1 MITKDKE
8 AKMNLLILNHH
19 AEACIKALEPEFP
32 ELTFFATVDESEVG
46 DFIEKADIL
55 LTLRPSDDIIK
66 RAVRLQWIHSI
77 ITGVD
82 YIVNL
87 PSLRKDIL
95 LTSTRGIHG
104 PQMSEI
110 AFLLM
115 LAFNRNLPLNIKNQG
130 KRVWEQWPTKLL
142 YQKKV
147 GIIGVGVIGKEIA
160 RKCKAFGMTV
170 YGITSTKREIEH
182 VDHSFGPDGLL
193 QVMGEVDY
201 FINVVPSTP
210 QTVGLIGAREL
221 SAMKPTAFFIN
232 IGRGET
238 VDEGALINALENG
251 QIAGAGLDAFCEEP
265 LPDNHPLWT
274 TKNTIITPH
283 VGGQSDI
290 YVEQALPIFEENLRR
305 FLKGERRDLIN
316 FIEWQG

>member
-1 MITKDKE
+1 
-8 AKMNLLILNHH
+8 MNLLILNHH
-19 AEACIKALEPEFP
+19 AEECLEALAPKFQ
-32 ELTFFATVDESEVG
+32 ELNIFATTKEALAS
-46 DFIEKADIL
+46 DFIEKADIML
-55 LTLRPSDDIIK
+55 AIRFSDEIIRK
-66 RAVRLQWIHSI
+66 AVKLQWIHSM

-115 LAFNRNLPLNIKNQG
+115 LALNRNLPLNIKNQG

-170 YGITSTKREIEH
+170 YGITNTKREIEH

-201 FINVVPSTP
+201 FINVVPFTP
-210 QTVGLIGAREL
+210 QTLDMIGAREL
-221 SAMKPTAFFIN
+221 SAMKPTAYFIN

-238 VDEGALINALENG
+238 VDEDALIHALENG
-251 QIAGAGLDAFCEEP
+251 VIAGAGLDVFCEEP
-265 LPDNHPLWT
+265 LPEEHPLWT
-274 TKNTIITPH
+274 TKNLIILPH
-283 VGGQSDI
+283 IGGRSDI
-290 YVEQALPIFEENLRR
+290 YVDQALPIFEENLRR

-316 FIEWQG
+316 VIEWQR

>member
-1 MITKDKE
+1 
-8 AKMNLLILNHH
+8 MNLLILNHH
-19 AEACIKALEPEFP
+19 AEACRKALESEFP
-32 ELTFFATVDESEVG
+32 ELTIFATVDESEVG
-46 DFIEKADIL
+46 AFIEKADIL
-55 LTLRPSDDIIK
+55 LTLKPSDDIIK

-82 YIVNL
+82 YIINL
-87 PSLRKDIL
+87 ASLRKDIL
-95 LTSTRGIHG
+95 ITSTRGIHG

-130 KRVWEQWPTKLL
+130 KGIWEQWPTKLL

-201 FINVVPSTP
+201 FINVIPSTP
-210 QTVGLIGAREL
+210 QTLNMIGAREF
-221 SAMKPTAFFIN
+221 SVMKPTAFFIN

-238 VDEGALINALENG
+238 VDEEALINTLETG
-251 QIAGAGLDAFCEEP
+251 QIAGAGLDVFCEEP

-316 FIEWQG
+316 FIEWQE

>member
-1 MITKDKE
+1 LYE
-8 AKMNLLILNHH
+8 RARMNLLILNHH
-19 AEACIKALEPEFP
+19 AEECLEALEPKFP
-32 ELTFFATVDESEVG
+32 ELNIFATTKEALAS
-46 DFIEKADIL
+46 DFIEKADIML
-55 LTLRPSDDIIK
+55 AIRFSDDIMRK
-66 RAVRLQWIHSI
+66 AVRLQWIHSM

-95 LTSTRGIHG
+95 ITSTRGIHG

-115 LAFNRNLPLNIKNQG
+115 LALNRNLPLNIKNQE
-130 KRVWEQWPTKLL
+130 KRIWEQWSTKLL

-147 GIIGVGVIGKEIA
+147 GILGVGVIGKELA
-160 RKCKAFGMTV
+160 GKCKAFGMTV

-210 QTVGLIGAREL
+210 QTQYIIGASEL
-221 SAMKPTAFFIN
+221 SAMKPTAYFIN

-238 VDEGALINALENG
+238 VDEDALIHALENG
-251 QIAGAGLDAFCEEP
+251 VIAGAGLDVFCEEP
-265 LPDNHPLWT
+265 LPEEHPLWT
-274 TKNTIITPH
+274 TKNLIILPH
-283 VGGQSDI
+283 IGGRSDI
-290 YVEQALPIFEENLRR
+290 YVDQALPVFEENLRR
-305 FLKGERRDLIN
+305 FLKGERRDLISV
-316 FIEWQG
+316 IEWQR